1 MVVALPLSF
10 PLLATSVL
18 VLPLRCL
25 LIPNRLLRLPVHLRV
40 LLVGRQP
47 RRLQEPLR
55 GTLQPTSLPLARGG
69 GSALLVRVARQRE
82 FPGEFLVADAA
93 GAWVAAEGP

>member
-10 PLLATSVL
+10 PLLATSVP

-25 LIPNRLLRLPVHLRV
+25 LIPNRLLRLPVYLRV
-40 LLVGRQP
+40 LL
-47 RRLQEPLR
+47 
-55 GTLQPTSLPLARGG
+55 PTSLPLARGG
-69 GSALLVRVARQRE
+69 GGALLVRVARQRE
-82 FPGEFLVADAA
+82 FPGKFLVADAA